1 MLKERTKKKIPLALS
16 LGLLL
21 AALLGATTLAL
32 RWTGLWERYLGGD
45 GESTPKTTL
54 VEQQPDEESEVLQ
67 LVSQSATARASSLE
81 AIATGK
87 KSLDR
92 SRARYLL
99 ATDLIAQERG
109 EEALKWLKGLEKE
122 YPTLA
127 PQIAWKRAVAYQLT
141 GDTGKAE
148 ANFKKVIDDYPE
160 SPVVPEALYVLGQTD
175 SESWQAAIADFPTHP
190 RTIEIMLQSLAED
203 PNQPQLMISLIKNA
217 PQAEGI
223 AAIRARLIDK
233 YAGELA
239 PSDWEAIADTYW
251 EQQEYGRAAETYKE
265 ATPNAENAY
274 RVARGYHIQNKK
286 DLAKSAYR
294 QLIAEYPDADDTAQ
308 GLFHLA
314 SLSEPK
320 EAVQYFDQIIENFS
334 DRAPEALVAKTEL
347 LNDPQQAAETRQLL
361 LSKYPK
367 SEAAAE
373 YRWKLAKES
382 ANSGDILAAWE
393 WAGPIPTNNPDS
405 DLAPKAGFWVGKW
418 AQQLERTEDAQKAF
432 EYVIEQ
438 HPQSY
443 YAWRSAVYLGW
454 DVGDFDTVR
463 NLIPEVA
470 KPDFRPRPPAGSDL
484 FKELFQLGQ
493 DEDAQTLFQA
503 EVGGKE
509 QLSVNEQFTQGLI
522 LLTEGK
528 NIQAIDKVW
537 SLKLREAPE
546 EQAEW
551 QQLRETPEYW
561 QALFPFPYNEL
572 IIKWSKEREINPLLV
587 TSLIRQESR
596 FEKEITSGAGAVG
609 LMQVLPSTA
618 EDVANRIDLEEY
630 SLTDPSDNILLGST
644 YLDFVHEQYNNNSML
659 AIASYNAGPGNV
671 ASWLQQYSFSDTDR
685 FIEQIPFPE
694 TKGYVESVFANYW
707 NYLRL
712 YNPEIMRLMSP

>member
-1 MLKERTKKKIPLALS
+1 MLKERTNKKIPLALS
-16 LGLLL
+16 LGLVL
-21 AALLGATTLAL
+21 AALLGTTTLAL
-32 RWTGLWERYLGGD
+32 RWTGLWERYLGG
-45 GESTPKTTL
+45 ESTPKQTL
-54 VEQQPDEESEVLQ
+54 VEQQADEESEVLP
-67 LVSQSATARASSLE
+67 LVSQSAGERASSLK
-81 AIATGK
+81 AIASGK

-99 ATDLIAQERG
+99 ATDLIKQQRG
-109 EEALKWLKGLEKE
+109 QEALKWLNGLEKE

-127 PQIAWKRAVAYQLT
+127 PQIAWKRAEAYQLT
-141 GDTGKAE
+141 GEEDRAE
-148 ANFKKVIDDYPE
+148 ENFKKIIEDYPE
-160 SPVVPEALYVLGQTD
+160 SPVAAEALYLLGQTE
-175 SESWQAAIADFPTHP
+175 SEYLERAIAKFPSHP
-190 RTIEIMLQSLAED
+190 RTVEIIRQKLAED
-203 PNQPQLMISLIKNA
+203 PNQPQLMITLIKNA

-223 AAIRARLIDK
+223 ETVRARLTDK

-251 EQQEYGRAAETYKE
+251 EQMEYGRAAETYRQ

-274 RVARGYHIQNKK
+274 RVARGYHIQKKK

-294 QLIAEYPDADDTAQ
+294 QLIAEYPDAPDTAQ

-314 SLSEPK
+314 SLSEPQ
-320 EAVQYFDQIIENFS
+320 EALGYLDQIIENFPQ
-334 DRAPEALVAKTEL
+334 RAPEALVAKTEL
-347 LNDPQQAAETRQLL
+347 LNDPQQTAQARQLL
-361 LSKYPK
+361 LSKYPR

-373 YRWKLAKES
+373 YRWRLAKES
-382 ANSGDILAAWE
+382 ANSGNILEAWE
-393 WAGPIPTNNPDS
+393 WAGPIATNNPDS

-432 EYVIEQ
+432 EYVIAQ

-463 NLIPEVA
+463 DMIPEVA
-470 KPDFRPRPPAGSDL
+470 KPQFLPRPPAGSDL

-493 DEDAQTLFQA
+493 NEDAQTLFQA

-509 QLSVNEQFTQGLI
+509 ELSVGEQFTEGLI
-522 LLTEGK
+522 LLTQGE
-528 NIQAIDKVW
+528 NLQAIDRVW
-537 SLKLREAPE
+537 SLKLRESPE

-551 QQLRETPEYW
+551 QKLRETPKYW
-561 QALFPFPYNEL
+561 QALFPFPYDDL
-572 IIKWSKEREINPLLV
+572 IIQWSKEREINPLLV

-596 FEKEITSGAGAVG
+596 FEKEITSSAGAVG

-618 EDVANRIDLEEY
+618 EDVAGRINLEEY
-630 SLTDPSDNILLGST
+630 SLTDPSDNINLGTT
-644 YLDFVHEQYNNNSML
+644 YLDFVHEQYNNHSML

-671 ASWLQQYSFSDTDR
+671 ASWLQKYSFSDPDR
-685 FIEQIPFPE
+685 FVEQIPFPE

-712 YNPEIMRLMSP
+712 YNPEIAQLMSQ